1 MPRNVEMDQE
11 ELIDLLSGGGLTKG
25 TEAVR
30 ARQYG
35 DFCEY
40 VKQKSAGG
48 AGDIVAL
55 MEDGGEAGIATVVKL
70 LGEYFFSMRVL
81 VNDEEL
87 WPKKGYAEKIRSN
100 IKIAIK
106 KQFKIDITD
115 KALFPEAAKN
125 WKSFCEKLV
134 KEGRSE
140 TEHHPE
146 VDPVTLEIINSLGMA
161 AKEALEARG
170 TDEYEEKL
178 SKIPLGLRNRLH
190 FIIQWIAMLQ
200 LVLFECRRGGENIDQ
215 LKKSDFVIFEDP
227 VKKFKYIKHVKTELD
242 KNHKEGTNSSIY
254 GCIPFLNFA
263 NLNPGEFFSFYLDL
277 LPDESTKEG
286 VQGGYLFP
294 TPRRQ
299 SAKFDPHNPET
310 PLYEA
315 NQKGLYEYLFFKS
328 Y

>member
-1 MPRNVEMDQE
+1 MPRNVEMGED
-11 ELIDLLSGGGLTKG
+11 ELIDLLNGGGLSKD

-35 DFCEY
+35 DFDEY
-40 VKQKSAGG
+40 VKQKSVEGIDIEALIEGVGDAGK
-48 AGDIVAL
+48 ASF
-55 MEDGGEAGIATVVKL
+55 MKM

-81 VNDEEL
+81 LKDGEEV

-100 IKIAIK
+100 IKIS
-106 KQFKIDITD
+106 FKNHFKFDIMD
-115 KALFPEAAKN
+115 KANFPEVDKN

-146 VDPVTLEIINSLGMA
+146 VDPLTMEAINNLGMA

-170 TDEYEEKL
+170 TDEFDEKL
-178 SKIPLGLRNRLH
+178 SKVPLELRNKLNC
-190 FIIQWIAMLQ
+190 IIQWIAMLQ

-227 VKKFKYIKHVKTELD
+227 IKKFKYIKHVKTELD
-242 KNHKEGTNSSIY
+242 KNHREGTNSSIY
-254 GCIPFLNFA
+254 GCIPFLNF
-263 NLNPGEFFSFYLDL
+263 NNFNPGEFFSFYLSL

-286 VQGGYLFP
+286 VMGGYLFP
-294 TPRRQ
+294 TPRRS
-299 SAKFDPHNPET
+299 SARCDPHSPET
-310 PLYEA
+310 PLFEA
-315 NQKGLYEYLFFKS
+315 NQKGQ
-328 Y
+328 